1 MDEHLNTIESTE
13 LIFMIQTV
21 HLEKFISFV
30 TKYIAMYVR
39 YSIHISMF
47 VILGNE

>member
-1 MDEHLNTIESTE
+1 MDEHLNTIESME

-30 TKYIAMYVR
+30 TEYIVR

-47 VILGNE
+47 IILGNE